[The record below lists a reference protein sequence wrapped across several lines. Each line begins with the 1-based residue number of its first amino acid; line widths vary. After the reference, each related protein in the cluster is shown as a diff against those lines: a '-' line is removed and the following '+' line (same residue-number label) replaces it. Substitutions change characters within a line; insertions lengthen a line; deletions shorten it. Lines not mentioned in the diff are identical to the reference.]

1 VLNRNEDDADD
12 DSRMAKAETEF
23 PVGGEEVKRPFFL
36 AGGVVGRHEGMP
48 PERAGG
54 KNMRRQ
60 VAMKCSN
67 CSQPAE
73 IAHGNYR
80 FKESGLNNVILCG
93 IELVKCK
100 HCGNEDPI
108 IPALDDLFRT
118 IVLALVTKP
127 YGLAG
132 EEVRFLRKYMG
143 LTGDGFSRLLHIDKT
158 TVSKWEN
165 NDDPVGTQSDLA
177 IRMIVMSQD
186 EALRTKAKAIIRE
199 HFEKIQFRA
208 HCHHAKRGTKR
219 AKYVPERP
227 SIEIKA
233 SDLTY
238 AYA

>member
-1 VLNRNEDDADD
+1 MRSV
-12 DSRMAKAETEF
+12 T
-23 PVGGEEVKRPFFL
+23 
-36 AGGVVGRHEGMP
+36 GVR
-48 PERAGG
+48 
-54 KNMRRQ
+54 
-60 VAMKCSN
+60 CSN
-67 CSQPAE
+67 CSEPAN
-73 IAHGNYR
+73 IAHGNYQ
-80 FKESGLNNVILCG
+80 FKESGLENVILCG
-93 IELVKCK
+93 IELIKCD

-108 IPALDDLFRT
+108 IPGLDDLFRT
-118 IVLALVTKP
+118 IALALVTKP

-158 TVSKWEN
+158 TLSKWEN

-177 IRMIVMSQD
+177 IRMLTMSRD
-186 EALRTKAKAIIRE
+186 KSLLNKLDSVVRE

-208 HCHHAKRGTKR
+208 HCVRMHRRGAKKP
-219 AKYVPERP
+219 KYIPERP